1 MYKRSDKSSDHLDTY
16 SSSHHMRLILI
27 LVAISCLS
35 IGAAVGAIVSGIAGA
50 RSEEI
55 PKTMPVRTESPSVT
69 PNPRQPMVTP
79 AIAKRQPRIQ
89 AGSNDN
95 KLTIKSGPATADA
108 LSVTFAR
115 VAREV
120 EPSVAHIKVFESE
133 ALAREGAGSG
143 VIVNSAG
150 FILTN
155 AHVVRRASKIRV
167 RLWDSS
173 ETDAKVIGIDLQ
185 TDLAVIKIETNKALP
200 VARMGDSDKLNVGDW
215 VLAMGS
221 PFGLEQTVTAG
232 IISAKDRVTEAGA
245 TPFQQFLQ
253 TDAAINPG
261 NSGGPLVNLAGEVIG
276 INTQIATSSGT
287 YNGIGFALPSATAV
301 DVYNQ
306 LISDGRVRRGF
317 LGINPQEITPQIARL
332 NKISD
337 GQGVLIRELTD
348 ASSPASVAGL
358 QSGDVITSIN
368 GQKVKNVRDLIRR
381 IASLPVGS
389 MASIEYVRATERRTT
404 SVKLEERKEETED
417 RPNDRFPLDPLNPR
431 RAPEKP
437 NGNPGGVVV
446 PKPEGRQPKSALG
459 INVKTL
465 TPELAKTLGLE
476 GARGAFVYSVDPRSV
491 ADENGMTADDLILEI
506 NNRSVAN
513 QEDFV
518 RATRDLKSGD
528 DVVIKVLR
536 KERGPLRRAWI
547 VSFTMP

>member
-1 MYKRSDKSSDHLDTY
+1 MHKRSETSADHLDSY
-16 SSSHHMRLILI
+16 STSRHTRVILMF
-27 LVAISCLS
+27 VAISCLS
-35 IGAAVGAIVSGIAGA
+35 IGAAVGAIVSGIARA
-50 RSEEI
+50 KSEDNRLTI
-55 PKTMPVRTESPSVT
+55 NSAAVT
-69 PNPRQPMVTP
+69 P
-79 AIAKRQPRIQ
+79 
-89 AGSNDN
+89 
-95 KLTIKSGPATADA
+95 DA

-115 VAREV
+115 VARDV
-120 EPSVAHIKVFESE
+120 EPSVVHIKVYESE
-133 ALAREGAGSG
+133 VYAREGAGSG

-155 AHVVRRASKIRV
+155 AHVVRRANKIRV
-167 RLWDSS
+167 KLWDTS
-173 ETDAKVIGIDLQ
+173 ETDARVVGIDMQ

-276 INTQIATSSGT
+276 INTQIATNTGA

-306 LISDGRVRRGF
+306 LVSDGRVRRGF

-332 NKISD
+332 NKIPD
-337 GQGVLIRELTD
+337 GQGVLVRELTN
-348 ASSPASVAGL
+348 ASSPASLAGL
-358 QSGDVITSIN
+358 QSGDVITGIN
-368 GQKVKNVRDLIRR
+368 GQKVKNVRELIRR
-381 IASLPVGS
+381 IAALPVGS
-389 MASIEYVRATERRTT
+389 FASIEYVRAAERRAAN
-404 SVKLEERKEETED
+404 VKLDERKDEAED
-417 RPNDRFPLDPLNPR
+417 RPDVRVPRDPRSPR
-431 RAPEKP
+431 RAPERQ
-437 NGNPGGVVV
+437 NENPGGVV
-446 PKPEGRQPKSALG
+446 PKPEGARTKSGLG

-476 GARGAFVYSVDPRSV
+476 GARGAFVITVEPGSI

-506 NNRSVAN
+506 NNRSVAS
-513 QEDFV
+513 QEDFL

-528 DVVIKVLR
+528 DVVLKVLR

>member
-1 MYKRSDKSSDHLDTY
+1 MYKRSDKSSEHFGTH
-16 SSSHHMRLILI
+16 SSSQHVRVILI
-27 LVAISCLS
+27 LVAMCCLS

-50 RSEEI
+50 KSE
-55 PKTMPVRTESPSVT
+55 
-69 PNPRQPMVTP
+69 
-79 AIAKRQPRIQ
+79 
-89 AGSNDN
+89 DN
-95 KLTIKSGPATADA
+95 KLTIKSGPVTPDA

-115 VAREV
+115 VARDV
-120 EPSVAHIKVFESE
+120 EPSVAHIKVFENE

-215 VLAMGS
+215 VLAIGS

-261 NSGGPLVNLAGEVIG
+261 NSGGPLVNLSGEVIG

-301 DVYNQ
+301 DIYNQ

-389 MASIEYVRATERRTT
+389 MASIEYVRATERHTA
-404 SVKLEERKEETED
+404 SVKLEERKEDTED
-417 RPNDRFPLDPLNPR
+417 RPGDRLPLDPLNPR
-431 RAPEKP
+431 RAPERP
-437 NGNPGGVVV
+437 NGAV
-446 PKPEGRQPKSALG
+446 PKPEVRQPKSALG

>member
-1 MYKRSDKSSDHLDTY
+1 MYKRSETSADHLDSY
-16 SSSHHMRLILI
+16 STSRHARVILM
-27 LVAISCLS
+27 LVALCCLS
-35 IGAAVGAIVSGIAGA
+35 IGAAVGAIVSGITRAK
-50 RSEEI
+50 SEDNRLTI
-55 PKTMPVRTESPSVT
+55 NSAAVT
-69 PNPRQPMVTP
+69 P
-79 AIAKRQPRIQ
+79 
-89 AGSNDN
+89 
-95 KLTIKSGPATADA
+95 DA

-115 VAREV
+115 VARDV
-120 EPSVAHIKVFESE
+120 EPSVAHIKVYESE
-133 ALAREGAGSG
+133 VYAREGAGSG

-155 AHVVRRASKIRV
+155 AHVVRRANKIRV
-167 RLWDSS
+167 KLWDGS
-173 ETDAKVIGIDLQ
+173 ETDARVVGIDMQ

-276 INTQIATSSGT
+276 INTQIATSTGA

-306 LISDGRVRRGF
+306 IISEGRVRRGF

-332 NKISD
+332 NKIPD
-337 GQGVLIRELTD
+337 GQGVLVRELTN
-348 ASSPASVAGL
+348 ASSPASLAGL

-368 GQKVKNVRDLIRR
+368 GQKVKNVRELIRR
-381 IASLPVGS
+381 IAALPVGS
-389 MASIEYVRATERRTT
+389 IASIEYVRAAERRTAA
-404 SVKLEERKEETED
+404 VKLEERKEEAED
-417 RPNDRFPLDPLNPR
+417 RPDVRVPLDPRSPR
-431 RAPEKP
+431 RAPEKQ
-437 NGNPGGVVV
+437 NENPGGVII
-446 PKPEGRQPKSALG
+446 PKPEGRRTKSGLG

-476 GARGAFVYSVDPRSV
+476 GARGAFVISVEPGSI
-491 ADENGMTADDLILEI
+491 ADENAMTADDLILEI
-506 NNRSVAN
+506 NNRSVAS
-513 QEDFV
+513 QEDFS